1 MIDRAGGLL
10 AGTLLGLLAV
20 WMLAVAALHQ
30 PALGMRQVVQRSA
43 ILPPLVADLP
53 AGPLMDAL
61 QRFDRLPVIAGA
73 VGNDLPPPD
82 PTLGKRP
89 RVAAAIRTSPRS
101 RAAHAASSSPDR
113 AGSCAAALVATNA
126 HVIAG
131 ESDTEVEI
139 DAVYWDQ
146 HVKRSR
152 LRHAAGATL
161 DHSPAWWDG
170 LITDLTDRRGALIVV
185 WGDPA
190 PALLE
195 DVDPQRAGRDHLP
208 LTEAVIAAVGSGDLA
223 WTMVAAPTP
232 GGAEALLGTPD
243 IERMWELLTP
253 MLRLDAPDPA
263 AAWAEH
269 VATLERRAQAMAAR
283 RFDALRFRGGG
294 TDLTVGLLPGARW
307 MSGGLETSMGTRT
320 VANMPT
326 EEVFTT
332 PHLGRTEGVVRAT
345 RPVQLTGGGLVDGLE
360 LRFEG
365 GRVVDVRRGARR
377 GRAARAAGLGPGGR
391 SAWARS
397 RSSTARRG
405 GPHRHHVRRLLIDEN
420 ATSHIA
426 WGHAYAFTVPDLPED
441 ADAQAALGFN
451 RSAVHQDA
459 MIGGSRSRSTASSGR
474 RGGAGHRRRPVGA
487 RVVAVD
493 RVRPGAGRAGAGT
506 ARGESARA
514 VARPAGPGF

>member
-1 MIDRAGGLL
+1 MDTIELTRRL
-10 AGTLLGLLAV
+10 ARLAV
-20 WMLAVAALHQ
+20 GVGAAVTPGQ
-30 PALGMRQVVQRSA
+30 DVVVLGMDVQHAPTVRA
-43 ILPPLVADLP
+43 IAD
-53 AGPLMDAL
+53 AAYA
-61 QRFDRLPVIAGA
+61 AGA
-73 VGNDLPPPD
+73 RYV
-82 PTLGKRP
+82 
-89 RVAAAIRTSPRS
+89 
-101 RAAHAASSSPDR
+101 
-113 AGSCAAALVATNA
+113 
-126 HVIAG
+126 
-131 ESDTEVEI
+131 

-365 GRVVDVRRGARR
+365 GRVVDVRAERGEDVLRAQLGSDPGAKRLGEVALVDGASPV
-377 GRAARAAGLGPGGR
+377 GRTGITFGD
-391 SAWARS
+391 
-397 RSSTARRG
+397 
-405 GPHRHHVRRLLIDEN
+405 LLIDEN

-459 MIGGSRSRSTASSGR
+459 MIGGPEVEVHGVE
-474 RGGAGHRRRPVGA
+474 RGGAEVPVIVGDA
-487 RVVAVD
+487 WVL
-493 RVRPGAGRAGAGT
+493 
-506 ARGESARA
+506 E
-514 VARPAGPGF
+514 